1 MKKAMRQRGEILLK
15 KLAILSTVI
24 CIIISIILIG
34 IIRADAKTIYNM
46 VWVGEDV
53 ETGDTIDVSNNTTFP
68 QYHGVY
74 ANGANILDITHADNV
89 TVITG
94 ADAGD
99 AVRTN
104 PANTTSTAQIRIGN
118 DWTLIAHGD
127 SADGVNLNGY
137 SSLVAGDNLTIRIY
151 GKQGTGQL
159 YNDAFGLRTNHG
171 AKMNI
176 GSGLDIETTYNR
188 SYAIYLSGS
197 NGGEINIGQNS
208 KINTNG
214 ETAHGAYFS
223 GTGNSLTVDSGSAW
237 TTNGKGANV
246 LNTNGNESR
255 ASIGSKAVW
264 TTKGADAAV
273 LKIGNYRDV
282 NVDIGGNSTL
292 QSLGNNSSGVYMGG
306 AAGSSSSYAAE
317 NRLTLGNNTIIAT
330 AGDQSHGIHIATRQQ
345 EYNGSLRA
353 YYTTGNI
360 SLGANS
366 HITTDGDGS
375 HGVYMTGI
383 DSTVDIGANTKVET
397 KGDGSHALFGNEYN
411 ATESIY
417 RYHYGKNG
425 KINAGDGVLLSTSG
439 TGSHGAYTAG
449 DTTAIEFKGG
459 AAISAS
465 GADSYA
471 LYAEAGKI
479 TSLLDTGGDVT
490 AGGRFAIIGDM
501 KTGQNGLIDLMTT
514 EGSAITG
521 RAFAGD
527 GNITLDMKGTHW
539 RVTGDS
545 DVTKIT
551 AGSGTNIDLSGA
563 PLAAE
568 LHVGSLTTHS
578 PANPDLYSTFTFK
591 TDGVNELANR
601 LVVEGSTDGYHK
613 VSVVNDGSLETTGNE
628 RITLI
633 EKADK
638 GGSFSLTNTVELGAF
653 QYGLRNNE
661 DGRGRYDGQ
670 DGHYWELYSTGLAPV
685 DPGKPDP
692 IKPDEPEPKPE
703 SSNTASAAINTF
715 AANYLLNY
723 AETNT
728 LIQRLGDLRFTENS
742 NGAWFRAYGG
752 KFESNARSFV
762 KDFDMDYGG
771 LQAGYDRKLDK
782 SWFKEGD
789 TYVGVFFGYGKG
801 DLDYKD
807 NGHGSGTAENKT
819 LGLYATYVA
828 KNGFYIDTIAKYV
841 WSTNDFRVFDTAGTL
856 VVGDDVD
863 LGGFGAS
870 VEIGR
875 RFRLKEN
882 RTGGRWYVEPQAQLS
897 YLRQGSAYFSASNG
911 LRIGVDDFNSLL
923 GRLGALI
930 GYETD
935 RTNFYAKISYLKEFD
950 GDLDI
955 RYASGKHIA
964 GESFGDDWWTYGIGV
979 THQVNPRNSLYFSLE
994 RSSGGVFTEDWAIRG
1009 GWRVTF

>member
-1 MKKAMRQRGEILLK
+1 M
-15 KLAILSTVI
+15 
-24 CIIISIILIG
+24 
-34 IIRADAKTIYNM
+34 
-46 VWVGEDV
+46 
-53 ETGDTIDVSNNTTFP
+53 
-68 QYHGVY
+68 
-74 ANGANILDITHADNV
+74 
-89 TVITG
+89 ITG

-104 PANTTSTAQIRIGN
+104 PANTTSTAQIRVGN
-118 DWTLIAHGD
+118 DWTLIAYGD

-137 SSLVAGDNLTIRIY
+137 SSFVAGDNLTIRIY

-159 YNDAFGLRTNHG
+159 YNDTFGLRTNHG

-292 QSLGNNSSGVYMGG
+292 QSLGSNSSGVYMGG

-330 AGDQSHGIHIATRQQ
+330 AGDQSHGIHMATRQQ
-345 EYNGSLRA
+345 EYSGSLRA

-360 SLGANS
+360 SLGTNS

-425 KINAGDGVLLSTSG
+425 KINAGDGITLSTSG

-459 AAISAS
+459 ANIYAE
-465 GADSYA
+465 GTDSYA

-490 AGGRFAIIGDM
+490 AGGRFAITGDM
-501 KTGQNGLIDLMTT
+501 KTGQNGLIHLMTT

-563 PLAAE
+563 PLATE
-568 LHVGSLTTHS
+568 LHVGSLTTHA

-601 LVVEGSTDGYHK
+601 LVVEGTTDGYHK

-782 SWFKEGD
+782 SWFKDGD